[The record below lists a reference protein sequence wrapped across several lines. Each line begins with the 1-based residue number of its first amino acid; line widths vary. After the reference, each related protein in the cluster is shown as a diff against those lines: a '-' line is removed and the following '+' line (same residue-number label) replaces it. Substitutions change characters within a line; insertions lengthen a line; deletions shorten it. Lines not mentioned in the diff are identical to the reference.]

1 MKMLV
6 AIAIFMS
13 AQLINVAT
21 AFAYSGET
29 GYLGPVDWDSF
40 HGYMQKRKH
49 EDHVLGTSYMISG
62 VVAIAGGV
70 IGYYSSSD
78 PLSRGVYAVAQSVG
92 VAAIGYG
99 ANVYWIGNEYNSF
112 YHAIEGSTLTRA
124 QKSEVLTRFLVRDR
138 EYRKKANWIQVAT
151 HSLVAAVNFYSAT
164 REEDRTVR
172 NLLYFLAG
180 TNAAIAFSY
189 AF

>member
-1 MKMLV
+1 MKMLL
-6 AIAIFMS
+6 AIVIFIVTQF
-13 AQLINVAT
+13 ANVTT
-21 AFAYSGET
+21 AFAYSGEI

-40 HGYMQKRKH
+40 HSYMSKRQR

-62 VVAIAGGV
+62 VIATVGGV
-70 IGYYSSSD
+70 VGYYSSSD

-112 YHAIEGSTLTRA
+112 YHAIEGSSLTRE
-124 QKSEVLTRFLVRDR
+124 QKAEVLIRYLAQDR

-151 HSLVAAVNFYSAT
+151 HSLIAVVNFYSAY

-172 NLLYFLAG
+172 NLLYFLGG